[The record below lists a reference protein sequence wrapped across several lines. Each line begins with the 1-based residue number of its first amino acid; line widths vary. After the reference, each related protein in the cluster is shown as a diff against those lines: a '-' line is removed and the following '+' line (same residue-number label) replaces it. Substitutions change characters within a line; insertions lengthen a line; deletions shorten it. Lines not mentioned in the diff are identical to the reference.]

1 MAVYHDLFLDLL
13 NSGTLVRLAITDT
26 FFCTPIGLN
35 CPPGS
40 CEAYNSSV
48 ILTFKFETF
57 KRATQ
62 QKAVTSRWL
71 KYKQYLVYSTQ
82 HNSFL
87 ALTCHCQKD
96 CLYYNTPFRRTL
108 YKHSVALSAFFYYRY
123 LRDTICIFYKCK
135 CPMFCSIVLT
145 R

>member
-1 MAVYHDLFLDLL
+1 MNFGSDRVQTTTATSLDLL
-13 NSGTLVRLAITDT
+13 NSSALVRLATADS
-26 FFCTPIGLN
+26 FFRTPIELN

-71 KYKQYLVYSTQ
+71 KYK
-82 HNSFL
+82 
-87 ALTCHCQKD
+87 
-96 CLYYNTPFRRTL
+96 
-108 YKHSVALSAFFYYRY
+108 
-123 LRDTICIFYKCK
+123 
-135 CPMFCSIVLT
+135 
-145 R
+145 